1 MELYEQKLKYAEV
14 KEHIFSQIRRGRY
27 KPGDLIPSE
36 RKLAKEFNVNR
47 ATASRALKELEVD
60 GLVERKQGFGT
71 FVSERSSQLASAS
84 LTHNIG
90 LVIYDLAYLSMP
102 YMSQVLKG
110 INQVLHTYG
119 YNLILYGMTGT
130 EESKILP
137 LEEIVKRPQ
146 VDGLLIDAGP
156 NTIKFLY
163 EEGFP
168 FVQFGSNTSQLL
180 GYDYS
185 SVLIDSDSV
194 IRKAVKHLFN
204 RGRRRIAFLRGTVGL
219 SPVERTIDAF
229 LDISRGLGM
238 TDNYKWVEVGGY
250 GEESGRNMV
259 KKLFISEPY
268 PDAIVANEDMIAMGA
283 IEELK
288 HLGFR
293 IPEDVA
299 VVGSGDYYLNSNL
312 TTIRPPHY
320 ELGSKAT
327 ELIIEK
333 ASLNNM
339 QPGKETQILL
349 DVEIVVR
356 ET

>member
-1 MELYEQKLKYAEV
+1 MDEFEHKLKYAEV
-14 KEHIFSQIRRGRY
+14 KEHIYTLIRRGRY
-27 KPGDLIPSE
+27 KPGDVIPSE
-36 RKLAKEFNVNR
+36 RDLAKEFNVNR
-47 ATASRALKELEVD
+47 ATASRALKELEAD
-60 GLVERKQGFGT
+60 GFVERKQGLGT
-71 FVSERSSQLASAS
+71 YVSEKINQLASAS

-102 YMSQVLKG
+102 YMTQVLRG
-110 INQVLHTYG
+110 VNQMLHLYG

-156 NTIKFLY
+156 NTIKYLC

-194 IRKAVKHLFN
+194 IRKAIEHLYN
-204 RGRRRIAFLRGTVGL
+204 RGRRRIAFLRGTIGL

-229 LDISRGLGM
+229 LDISRGLGLK
-238 TDNYKWVEVGGY
+238 DNYKWVEVGGY

-259 KKLFISEPY
+259 KNFFVTEPY

-288 HLGFR
+288 RLGFR

-299 VVGSGDYYLNSNL
+299 IIGNGDYYLNSNL

-327 ELIIEK
+327 ELLIK
-333 ASLNNM
+333 KVSPNNN
-339 QPGKETQILL
+339 QSRKETQILL
-349 DVEIVVR
+349 DVELVVR

>member
-14 KEHIFSQIRRGRY
+14 KEHIHTQIRRGRY
-27 KPGDLIPSE
+27 KPGDKIPSE
-36 RKLAKEFNVNR
+36 RELSKEFDVNR
-47 ATASRALKELEVD
+47 ATASRALKELEAD

-71 FVSERSSQLASAS
+71 FVSERSGQLASAF

-110 INQVLHTYG
+110 INQVLHIYG

-156 NTIKFLY
+156 NTIKFLCD
-163 EEGFP
+163 EGFP

-194 IRKAVKHLFN
+194 IRKAVEHLYN
-204 RGRRRIAFLRGTVGL
+204 RGRRRIAFFRGTVGL

-238 TDNYKWVEVGGY
+238 TDNYQWVEIGGY

-259 KKLFISEPY
+259 KKLFASEPY

-283 IEELK
+283 IKELED
-288 HLGFR
+288 LGFR

-299 VVGSGDYYLNSNL
+299 IIGNGDYYLNSNL

-327 ELIIEK
+327 EALIKKI
-333 ASLNNM
+333 SLNNM
-339 QPGKETQILL
+339 EAEEDIRILL
-349 DVEIVVR
+349 DVELVVR

>member
-1 MELYEQKLKYAEV
+1 M
-14 KEHIFSQIRRGRY
+14 
-27 KPGDLIPSE
+27 
-36 RKLAKEFNVNR
+36 
-47 ATASRALKELEVD
+47 T
-60 GLVERKQGFGT
+60 
-71 FVSERSSQLASAS
+71 
-84 LTHNIG
+84 
-90 LVIYDLAYLSMP
+90 
-102 YMSQVLKG
+102 QVLRG

-119 YNLILYGMTGT
+119 YNLILYGLTGT

-137 LEEIVKRPQ
+137 LEEIVKKPQ

-156 NTIKFLY
+156 NTIKYLCD
-163 EEGFP
+163 EGFP

-194 IRKAVKHLFN
+194 IRKAVEHLHN
-204 RGRRRIAFLRGTVGL
+204 RGRRRIAFLRGTIGL

-259 KKLFISEPY
+259 KKLFSSEPY
-268 PDAIVANEDMIAMGA
+268 PNAIVANEDMIAMGA

-288 HLGFR
+288 SLGFR
-293 IPEDVA
+293 VPEDVA
-299 VVGSGDYYLNSNL
+299 IIGNGDYYLNSNL

-320 ELGSKAT
+320 EVGSKAT
-327 ELIIEK
+327 ETLIQK
-333 ASLNNM
+333 VLFNNI
-339 QPGKETQILL
+339 QSAKEVQILL
-349 DVEIVVR
+349 DVELVIR